1 MEAFRT
7 PPANYFSS
15 DLRSPPSARS
25 SMFTSASRFTNIQ
38 PSRHPLSYSSLSH
51 SLQGA
56 LAAKRYACSHLLAL
70 RFGDEEDEGYWE
82 DVRSVMGLLS
92 SALIDSFSRLTEA
105 LVEMEQQNLRD
116 SNPTPVMA
124 NFETSEGDLDN
135 PVHADEDADED
146 NAAKW
151 QKSANRVSFA
161 PMPSSMSRFAAH
173 IAAISSALED
183 AREHLDQC
191 VSALKEDPS
200 SSSNSSPSKRLRHS
214 RSASKMLSTSPDVEE
229 SQALQAYERLRRELG
244 LALREC
250 ERGRGRLLDI
260 ITPPIIPSDEEEE
273 FDDLPGLG
281 HDASDDSDKA
291 DPASPYDDEAEAAAL
306 AAANRFRPSV
316 VNAGGAEAEGALI
329 DDATPHLLLATSI
342 QHLPLP
348 GIEEVFEADTG
359 AKAAFSRERSRLS
372 REERIKITKA
382 RRESGMGLSIGLG
395 TTSAPG
401 EEAAAGSLG
410 GVEKWGPGGE
420 VVQELKDVIWKVGER
435 RRKMTAAPPSSQVDV
450 PSETPL
456 EPIQP
461 ADTLESL

>member
-7 PPANYFSS
+7 PPANYFSA

-25 SMFTSASRFTNIQ
+25 SLFTSASKFTNVQ
-38 PSRHPLSYSSLSH
+38 PSRHPLLYSSLNH

-92 SALIDSFSRLTEA
+92 SALIDSFSMLTEA

-124 NFETSEGDLDN
+124 NFDTSEGDLDN
-135 PVHADEDADED
+135 LVHADED

-161 PMPSSMSRFAAH
+161 PMPSTMSRFAAH

-200 SSSNSSPSKRLRHS
+200 SSTNSSPLKRLRHS
-214 RSASKMLSTSPDVEE
+214 RSASTMLSTGPDVEE

-260 ITPPIIPSDEEEE
+260 INPPIVPSDEEEE

-306 AAANRFRPSV
+306 AAANGFRPSV
-316 VNAGGAEAEGALI
+316 VNAEGVEAEGALI
-329 DDATPHLLLATSI
+329 DDATPHLLLATST

-372 REERIKITKA
+372 REERIKIAKA

-395 TTSAPG
+395 ATTALG
-401 EEAAAGSLG
+401 EEAATGSLG

-435 RRKMTAAPPSSQVDV
+435 RRKMTTAPPSSQVDV
-450 PSETPL
+450 PSEAPP
-456 EPIQP
+456 EPTQP